1 MSFPEHNSSSG
12 DIWFSDF
19 GDNYFFIV
27 LPPSSCV
34 HIRKALFWSLNLYKW
49 NHLIGIVF
57 FCLILVLGNHSLSLL
72 PKLSHCTAAQFIPSM
87 WVQFSCSVVSDS
99 ATPWIAAR
107 QASLSI
113 TNSWSSLRLAS
124 IKSVMPSSRL
134 WVGIGYFQFEV
145 FVRSSAALTLLENTC
160 SASMHC
166 TFSVRDKC
174 GNETG
179 GMEICKLNFFV
190 NVNLFSKRW
199 CYLPSHQQGM
209 RTALFHVVPNA
220 WVSSGI

>member
-1 MSFPEHNSSSG
+1 M
-12 DIWFSDF
+12 
-19 GDNYFFIV
+19 
-27 LPPSSCV
+27 LPSSNNLQT
-34 HIRKALFWSLNLYKW
+34 RKQPKMLHWVNISLN
-49 NHLIGIVF
+49 N
-57 FCLILVLGNHSLSLL
+57 S
-72 PKLSHCTAAQFIPSM
+72 
-87 WVQFSCSVVSDS
+87 VQFSSVVQSLS
-99 ATPWIAAR
+99 CVWLFATPWIAAH